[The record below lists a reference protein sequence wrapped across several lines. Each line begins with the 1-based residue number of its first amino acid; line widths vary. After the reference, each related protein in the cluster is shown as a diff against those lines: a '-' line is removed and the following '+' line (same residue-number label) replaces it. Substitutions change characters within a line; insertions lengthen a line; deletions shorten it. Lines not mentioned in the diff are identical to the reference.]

1 LLAKNILQILA
12 VILLLSSILSANVFE
27 LTSKMEGLST
37 GSSLSFFEDKTKKMG
52 IEEIKNT
59 KFKQKNLC
67 GTIKGLVTQIGG

>member
-1 LLAKNILQILA
+1 
-12 VILLLSSILSANVFE
+12 
-27 LTSKMEGLST
+27 MEGLST